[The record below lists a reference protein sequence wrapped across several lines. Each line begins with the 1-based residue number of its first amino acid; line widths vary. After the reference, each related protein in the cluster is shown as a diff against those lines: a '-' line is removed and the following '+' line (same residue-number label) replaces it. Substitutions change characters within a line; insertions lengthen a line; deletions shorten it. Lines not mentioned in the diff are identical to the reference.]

1 MGGRG
6 EEGHHADRS
15 RGDGRQTQ
23 HWRSSA
29 ACQRPDDEE
38 GRDLAADETHAHRDR
53 GEEEFERKSL
63 GPIRACAEGLC
74 EQRKAKAEGLARADC
89 KGEQQQQRAAR
100 GKAHGK
106 PWKMPL
112 RRGLDAVREPD
123 EAARDQPHPG
133 TQQGPRRE
141 CLERHGRRLDDRKG
155 EVANAEPAHRRIA
168 RQRSHER
175 DRKRLEREP
184 ALDHKLNGK
193 NGAREGG
200 AEDGPEAAA
209 YTRKEHEP
217 AEFRRR
223 CHAAGDSVREA
234 SAHLQGGA
242 LAARAAANE
251 VGKEGAEQ
259 NHGGEAARE
268 RIAAVGQRVDDAV
281 GAPTGRGAPAF
292 VGGTQK
298 EAADGEQPDEPE
310 VAFAEVSD
318 RLERHQKEGYA
329 EAAEQADEEAQRHCL
344 APEEES
350 VRRGG
355 GGHEQGSAGSD
366 GGEFALE
373 MGSGRP
379 NQHGAEHRNLVREAR
394 VDALP

>member
-6 EEGHHADRS
+6 EERYHADRS
-15 RGDGRQTQ
+15 SRQRRQ
-23 HWRSSA
+23 PQQWCSRA
-29 ACQRPDDEE
+29 ACERADDEE
-38 GRDLAADETHAHRDR
+38 RRDLAADETHAHRDR
-53 GEEEFERKSL
+53 SEEQFERKGL
-63 GPIRACAEGLC
+63 GSRGACAEGLR

-123 EAARDQPHPG
+123 EAAGEKPHAG

-141 CLERHGRRLDDRKG
+141 RLERHGRRLDDRKG
-155 EVANAEPAHRRIA
+155 EVGNAEPAHRRIA
-168 RQRSHER
+168 REGGQER

-184 ALDHKLNGK
+184 AAHHKLGGK
-193 NGAREGG
+193 NGTREGC
-200 AEDGPEAAA
+200 AEDGAEA
-209 YTRKEHEP
+209 TSDPREEHEP
-217 AEFRRR
+217 AELRRR

-310 VAFAEVSD
+310 VAFAEVGD
-318 RLERHQKEGYA
+318 RL
-329 EAAEQADEEAQRHCL
+329 
-344 APEEES
+344 
-350 VRRGG
+350 
-355 GGHEQGSAGSD
+355 
-366 GGEFALE
+366 
-373 MGSGRP
+373 
-379 NQHGAEHRNLVREAR
+379 
-394 VDALP
+394 